1 MSFRIL
7 PFISTAFL
15 ALSFMIFQSDLSAA
29 EITVAKSSI
38 TLSGFIEE
46 GDRDKLAAALE
57 KARNRKTIILTSE
70 GGFIEEAMSIAD
82 LIIDYE
88 LDTHVVV
95 KCESACSTIL
105 LAGKKRTMQRG
116 SKLGY
121 HQSGWDLENITNAY
135 EDAPA
140 DWNNSVFEF
149 AIWVDQVAMT
159 SSFDNLKYQLERGVD
174 AQFAIKTLQAQ
185 SDDMWYP
192 RRKELLE
199 AGVLTE

>member
-7 PFISTAFL
+7 PFISTVFL

-46 GDRDKLAAALE
+46 GDRDKLATVLE
-57 KARNRKTIILTSE
+57 KARNRKTIILSSE
-70 GGFIEEAMSIAD
+70 GGFTEEAMNIAD

-88 LDTHVVV
+88 LDTHVVSH
-95 KCESACSTIL
+95 CESACGTIQ
-105 LAGKKRTMQRG
+105 LAGTKRTMKRG
-116 SKLGY
+116 SKMGY
-121 HQSGWDLENITNAY
+121 HQSGWTLENITKVY

-149 AIWVDQVAMT
+149 AIWIDQIAMND
-159 SSFDNLKYQLERGVD
+159 SFDNLKYQLERGVD